1 MRRFLAFAATAM
13 SAVLLAGCSGSPQA
27 TPVVPSVMPS
37 PPSGLESFYSQPAAW
52 SNCGNADCMLDVH
65 GQPLGSHSTNPV
77 PLVVIDSARNKR
89 KLKRTTGTLANVAAT
104 FLATLGLA
112 APSFMDESLVEI

>member
-13 SAVLLAGCSGSPQA
+13 SAVLLAGCAGSPQA

-52 SNCGNADCMLDVH
+52 SNCGNADCMLVKVPLDYSNPTGATIELNVSRVSS
-65 GQPLGSHSTNPV
+65 GDGDLGSLFVNPGGPGV
-77 PLVVIDSARNKR
+77 ARQSC
-89 KLKRTTGTLANVAAT
+89 A
-104 FLATLGLA
+104 
-112 APSFMDESLVEI
+112 